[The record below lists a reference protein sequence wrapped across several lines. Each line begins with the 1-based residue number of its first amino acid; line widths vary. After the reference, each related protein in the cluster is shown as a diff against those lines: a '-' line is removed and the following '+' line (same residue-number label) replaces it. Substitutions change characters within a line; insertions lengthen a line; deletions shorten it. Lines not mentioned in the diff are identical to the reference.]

1 MDRNRIPQ
9 QLFEL
14 KSWEFNML
22 GCLPTLEM
30 GFDGA
35 LLKTVLETFVDD
47 IAEES
52 SELILERPRYAYAVV
67 VIADEHELCEASC
80 VRQLDVEILQTH
92 NSLRQQEYYDSEIQR
107 ALRELKES
115 RDLLATPRNSVAM
128 DITNISLDADPYNDP
143 YSLDI
148 GAANPFAKEMKESS
162 KYMKRSTVQ
171 AARMRASVRRQYEA
185 KRDRL

>member
-1 MDRNRIPQ
+1 
-9 QLFEL
+9 
-14 KSWEFNML
+14 
-22 GCLPTLEM
+22 M

-92 NSLRQQEYYDSEIQR
+92 NSLRHQEYYDSDIQR

-115 RDLLATPRNSVAM
+115 RDMLATPRNSVAM
-128 DITNISLDADPYNDP
+128 DITNIPLEADTYNDP
-143 YSLDI
+143 YPLDI

-171 AARMRASVRRQYEA
+171 VISVNVAFAKLARMPLNVTTS
-185 KRDRL
+185 L